1 MCSRFAFLGAATLAA
16 ALLAAC
22 DSTPSEPTGSQ
33 PASPTFATSA
43 PGKPTRSPLPQ
54 EAFAFPAGTAC
65 SFALGYEPLVN
76 RVVVKTFPPEANGD
90 VLQIITGTLTVRL
103 TNLATDEAITLNLS
117 GPGRVTFHP
126 DGSITFV
133 NGGFGL
139 IVVFPTDIPAGPRT
153 ILTAGRL
160 VQTLTATGQ
169 LIVVSLAGRQEDVCA
184 TLS

>member
-1 MCSRFAFLGAATLAA
+1 M
-16 ALLAAC
+16 
-22 DSTPSEPTGSQ
+22 
-33 PASPTFATSA
+33 
-43 PGKPTRSPLPQ
+43 
-54 EAFAFPAGTAC
+54 
-65 SFALGYEPLVN
+65 
-76 RVVVKTFPPEANGD
+76 
-90 VLQIITGTLTVRL
+90 RL

-169 LIVVSLAGRQEDVCA
+169 LIVVSLAGRQEDVCRALLGA
-184 TLS
+184 TLTHTDATDVSPATGPPNRRSRNELSSALR